1 MSRVFEVYKNTG
13 ISFGV
18 ELGIWGWLAGISLG
32 IFLAEK
38 WGKYWGAK
46 LMILGAMGN
55 IADRLRWGGV
65 RDYWNFLDVWINN
78 IYDWVI
84 VLGGILLIIELW
96 RKSSK

>member
-1 MSRVFEVYKNTG
+1 MSQILEVFHNKG
-13 ISFGV
+13 ISFGL
-18 ELGIWGWLAGISLG
+18 ELGIWGWVAGIVLG
-32 IFLAEK
+32 IVLVVK
-38 WGKYWGAK
+38 WGRYWGAR

-55 IADRLRWGGV
+55 MVDRLSWGGV

-96 RKSSK
+96 RKNSK